1 MGASHLSEKVAIDD
15 ESGAQD
21 SFAYEAQKM
30 VSPTPPS
37 EIYIHEEKVKR
48 FHVDINVSN
57 SKDVKALHELP
68 KRRKTTFFQTTVNC
82 VSMLYGK
89 LS

>member
-15 ESGAQD
+15 GSRAQD
-21 SFAYEAQKM
+21 SFAYEAKKM
-30 VSPTPPS
+30 VSPPPT

-48 FHVDINVSN
+48 FPVDINMSN
-57 SKDVKALHELP
+57 SKDIKALHELP

>member
-15 ESGAQD
+15 GSHAQD
-21 SFAYEAQKM
+21 TFAYEAQKM
-30 VSPTPPS
+30 VSPP
-37 EIYIHEEKVKR
+37 EIYIPEEKVKK
-48 FHVDINVSN
+48 FHVDINMSN
-57 SKDVKALHELP
+57 SKDIKALHELP